1 MKRILPSLLIL
12 LLLLLP
18 CGCGRQTEEIRYEY
32 GVFLGSEED
41 DLDAFFAY
49 RTVVL
54 DAQYFSA
61 DAIGALKAGGR
72 TVYSYLNIGSI
83 EDFRSYYNEYEDLTL
98 GDYENW
104 EEEKWV
110 DVSSPRWYSFITGT
124 LAPDLLAKGI
134 DGFFV
139 DNCDVYY
146 NYPTEE
152 IFEGTAA
159 LLRALKATGAYV
171 CINGGDEFVTE
182 YLERFGS
189 FSDALD
195 AVNQETV
202 FSKIEWEK
210 DKFSANDDEER
221 AYFQNYVET
230 VAANGGDVYLLEYTK
245 DKALIEKI
253 NAYCEEKGFRYYAS
267 RTLELTAP

>member
-1 MKRILPSLLIL
+1 MKKHLLPSLIL
-12 LLLLLP
+12 LLTLLL
-18 CGCGRQTEEIRYEY
+18 CGCGRETPRQYDY
-32 GVFLGSEED
+32 GVFLSAEAE
-41 DLDAFFAY
+41 DLDAFPPY

-54 DAQYFSA
+54 DAQYFTA
-61 DAIGALKAGGR
+61 EQIAKLKSDGC
-72 TVYSYLNIGSI
+72 TVYSYINIGSI
-83 EDFRSYYNEYEDLTL
+83 EDFRPYYNGYEDLTL
-98 GDYENW
+98 GEYENW

-110 DVSSPRWYSFITGT
+110 DVSSPRWQSFIADT
-124 LAPDLLAKGI
+124 LAPELLAKGI

-146 NYPTEE
+146 HYPTEE
-152 IFEGTAA
+152 IFDGTAA

-171 CINGGDEFVTE
+171 CVNGGDEFVTE
-182 YLERFGS
+182 YLDRFGS

-210 DKFSANDDEER
+210 NSFSANDAEER
-221 AYFQNYVET
+221 KYFQDYVET
-230 VAANGGDVYLLEYTK
+230 VAAHGGDVYLLEYTK

-253 NAYCEEKGFRYYAS
+253 NAYCEEKGFRYYVS
-267 RTLELTAP
+267 GSIELTAKG